1 MNKSILAAAVLATAF
16 LAACDRPTVVT
27 VPTPVPRPA
36 GATGATGATGS
47 TGSTGSTGYTGATGD
62 TGSTGATGKTG
73 SGTVIIVTP
82 AASAP

>member
-27 VPTPVPRPA
+27 VPTPVPGPA

-47 TGSTGSTGYTGATGD
+47 